1 MTTKGGGGK
10 GTFSIYC
17 YYFTPIVFQNTN
29 FRFQFST
36 KLEMLVV
43 EAVSLQE
50 GAVKTYNNILTE
62 ICLFLNPFPSFLKQ
76 DGHCD
81 LKSKKIVK

>member
-1 MTTKGGGGK
+1 
-10 GTFSIYC
+10 
-17 YYFTPIVFQNTN
+17 
-29 FRFQFST
+29 
-36 KLEMLVV
+36 MLVV

-50 GAVKTYNNILTE
+50 GAVKTYKNILTE

-81 LKSKKIVK
+81 LKSAKIREITFQFF

>member
-1 MTTKGGGGK
+1 
-10 GTFSIYC
+10 
-17 YYFTPIVFQNTN
+17 
-29 FRFQFST
+29 
-36 KLEMLVV
+36 MLIV

-81 LKSKKIVK
+81 LKSAKNRQITFQFFFFGKKEQIDGLPLK

>member
-1 MTTKGGGGK
+1 
-10 GTFSIYC
+10 
-17 YYFTPIVFQNTN
+17 
-29 FRFQFST
+29 
-36 KLEMLVV
+36 MLIV

-50 GAVKTYNNILTE
+50 GAVKTYNNKLTE

-81 LKSKKIVK
+81 LKSAKIRKKNVSFFIFFGKKEQIDGLPLK

>member
-1 MTTKGGGGK
+1 
-10 GTFSIYC
+10 
-17 YYFTPIVFQNTN
+17 
-29 FRFQFST
+29 
-36 KLEMLVV
+36 MLVV

-62 ICLFLNPFPSFLKQ
+62 ISLFLNPFPSFLKQ

-81 LKSKKIVK
+81 LKSAKIREIGKKEQIYLFKVST

>member
-1 MTTKGGGGK
+1 
-10 GTFSIYC
+10 
-17 YYFTPIVFQNTN
+17 
-29 FRFQFST
+29 
-36 KLEMLVV
+36 MLVV

-81 LKSKKIVK
+81 LKSAKIREITFHFLSFLFFGKKEQIDGLPLK